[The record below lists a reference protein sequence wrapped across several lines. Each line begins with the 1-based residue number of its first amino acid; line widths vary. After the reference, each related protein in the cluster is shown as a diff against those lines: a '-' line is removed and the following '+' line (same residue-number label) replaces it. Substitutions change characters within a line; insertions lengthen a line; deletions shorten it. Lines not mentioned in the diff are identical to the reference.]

1 MAQAPRTLRLAFLR
15 RPFPDAPIP
24 SAVFPPAVKQSSDAG
39 CTAELRMRLLDEI
52 FLEFDE
58 LVKRAVGALKIE
70 TIAGVYLVA
79 SNGALAVFPY
89 KLDSYSL
96 GARHSPY
103 KVGGV

>member
-1 MAQAPRTLRLAFLR
+1 MTRRVLFAFFACRSLTSTFSRLFSPTVRQNDTDLAPE
-15 RPFPDAPIP
+15 
-24 SAVFPPAVKQSSDAG
+24 V
-39 CTAELRMRLLDEI
+39 RMRLLDEI
-52 FLEFDE
+52 FLAFDD
-58 LVKRAVGALKIE
+58 LVKQAAGALKIE